1 MVQVYKQNDRYV
13 DINRSIDRQ
22 ISRGNMLYIDRQVN
36 RWIGWVRY
44 TDTQIEI
51 YKYIKTGKYV
61 NTKRQIF
68 KQID

>member
-51 YKYIKTGKYV
+51 YK
-61 NTKRQIF
+61 
-68 KQID
+68 